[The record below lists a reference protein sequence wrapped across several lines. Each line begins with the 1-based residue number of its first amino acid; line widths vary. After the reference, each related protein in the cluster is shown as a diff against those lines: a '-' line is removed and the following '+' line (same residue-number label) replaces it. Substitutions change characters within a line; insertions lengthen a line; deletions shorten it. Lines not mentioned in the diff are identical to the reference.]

1 MLNKK
6 DFLGMIAVR
15 FLKRFNDICAVDIS
29 KENSFRLKLDSGRS
43 TFINYN
49 FDSIYSDYVKGISID
64 YIFNKL
70 LRCINAEKLGNR
82 FQDIIDNTVDKNNIL
97 KNVVL
102 YPVNKENA
110 KENSSYNE
118 YGMYSIT
125 RGDITFLP
133 KLYNNASSQI
143 PITKDICD
151 ELGISREELL
161 IAAVENT
168 ENAEYHIVGFKDIF
182 ENIGVP
188 CPDIPMYAIV
198 SNMIK
203 TPALFASGKALND
216 IANRIQDDYWI
227 LPSSTE
233 EFFILPKEQMNVKD
247 RNDLLNLAS
256 IIKEANI
263 EGAARKE
270 GIFLSDALY
279 QYDRNKGF
287 STAI

>member
-29 KENSFRLKLDSGRS
+29 KENSFRLKLDSGRA
-43 TFINYN
+43 TFINCN

-82 FQDIIDNTVDKNNIL
+82 FQDIIGDTVDKNNIL

-102 YPVNKENA
+102 YPANKENV
-110 KENSSYNE
+110 KGNSIYNE

-125 RGDITFLP
+125 RENITFLP

-143 PITKDICD
+143 PITKDMCD
-151 ELGISREELL
+151 KLGISREELL

-168 ENAEYHIVGFKDIF
+168 ENAEYHIVGFKDIL
-182 ENIGVP
+182 ENMGIP
-188 CPDIPMYAIV
+188 CPDIPMYAVV
-198 SNMIK
+198 SNSIK

-247 RNDLLNLAS
+247 RKDLLNLAN
-256 IIKEANI
+256 IIKKANI

-270 GIFLSDALY
+270 GIFLSDELY
-279 QYDRNKGF
+279 QYDRNKGL
-287 STAI
+287 SIAL

>member
-1 MLNKK
+1 
-6 DFLGMIAVR
+6 
-15 FLKRFNDICAVDIS
+15 
-29 KENSFRLKLDSGRS
+29 
-43 TFINYN
+43 
-49 FDSIYSDYVKGISID
+49 
-64 YIFNKL
+64 
-70 LRCINAEKLGNR
+70 
-82 FQDIIDNTVDKNNIL
+82 
-97 KNVVL
+97 
-102 YPVNKENA
+102 
-110 KENSSYNE
+110 
-118 YGMYSIT
+118 MYSIT

-227 LPSSTE
+227 QAVQKNFL
-233 EFFILPKEQMNVKD
+233 FFQK
-247 RNDLLNLAS
+247 
-256 IIKEANI
+256 
-263 EGAARKE
+263 
-270 GIFLSDALY
+270 
-279 QYDRNKGF
+279 NK
-287 STAI
+287 

>member
-1 MLNKK
+1 
-6 DFLGMIAVR
+6 
-15 FLKRFNDICAVDIS
+15 
-29 KENSFRLKLDSGRS
+29 
-43 TFINYN
+43 
-49 FDSIYSDYVKGISID
+49 
-64 YIFNKL
+64 
-70 LRCINAEKLGNR
+70 
-82 FQDIIDNTVDKNNIL
+82 
-97 KNVVL
+97 
-102 YPVNKENA
+102 
-110 KENSSYNE
+110 
-118 YGMYSIT
+118 MYSIT
-125 RGDITFLP
+125 RGNITFLP

-143 PITKDICD
+143 PITKDMCD
-151 ELGISREELL
+151 KLGISREELL

-168 ENAEYHIVGFKDIF
+168 ENAEYHIVGFKDIL
-182 ENIGVP
+182 ENTGIP
-188 CPDIPMYAIV
+188 CPDIPMYAVV
-198 SNMIK
+198 SNSIK